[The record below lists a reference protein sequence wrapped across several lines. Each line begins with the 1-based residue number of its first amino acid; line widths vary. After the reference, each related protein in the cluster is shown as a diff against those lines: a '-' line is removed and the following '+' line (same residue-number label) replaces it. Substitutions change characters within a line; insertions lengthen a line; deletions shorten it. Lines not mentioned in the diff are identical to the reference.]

1 MVAALE
7 KGPFPEGAVSEADW
21 GSPLHGKTLSRIE
34 TSAGAKNNFK
44 KVLTSPPNACNIMQV
59 GGRQREHSTADSDET
74 NEAKL
79 LHRERKLFASGK
91 WLNHL

>member
-1 MVAALE
+1 MRKLLT
-7 KGPFPEGAVSEADW
+7 KN
-21 GSPLHGKTLSRIE
+21 IE
-34 TSAGAKNNFK
+34 PSII
-44 KVLTSPPNACNIMQV
+44 LQV

>member
-21 GSPLHGKTLSRIE
+21 GSPLHGRTMSRIAI
-34 TSAGAKNNFK
+34 SAGAKKNFK
-44 KVLTSPPNACNIMQV
+44 KVLTSQPKTCNIMQV

-79 LHRERKLFASGK
+79 LRKKNFEKFLTK
-91 WLNHL
+91 QTH